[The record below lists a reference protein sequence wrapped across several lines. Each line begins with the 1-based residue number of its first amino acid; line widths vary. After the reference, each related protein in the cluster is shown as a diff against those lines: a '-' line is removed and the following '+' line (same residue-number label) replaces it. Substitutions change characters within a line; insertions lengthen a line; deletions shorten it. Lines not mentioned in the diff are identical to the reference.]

1 MLREELNYIQLARR
15 EFIKVDYIKPII
27 KKVNEQGEFIKASI
41 YVMVGFSIILVGYG
55 IGRLV
60 GMITF

>member
-1 MLREELNYIQLARR
+1 MLRAELNYIQLERR
-15 EFIKVDYIKPII
+15 ESIKVDYIKPIT

-41 YVMVGFSIILVGYG
+41 YVMVGFSTILVGYG

-60 GMITF
+60 GKISF